1 MNNIRKRKKSKLT
14 NSDLSIKNKN
24 CKFFSCIHKIVIKTY
39 LIVPKKISIIKRN
52 KDTNKENIKS
62 FYRELDF
69 YDLIILLLITSIFN
83 LSYQNS
89 LIFTDSYITL
99 KVSGGDSQ
107 KIFGDGTD
115 FTKPDEVWI
124 DINNIPV
131 VNSLNNLSP
140 TNIIKLVWKNDITE
154 CQFMFKGCDEI
165 TEINFTHFDAKKC
178 TSTDNMF
185 RECYSLKSLDLS
197 GFFTSNKL
205 NYMAD
210 MFWDCKSLIS
220 ADFSNFD
227 TSQVTNFGHMFCNC
241 ESLEWIN
248 FSNVINDKTTKLD
261 YIFYGCNKLTS
272 VNLSNFYTTNLDNIN
287 NMFNGCESLKIIN
300 FPNLYITNI
309 NEEFLIEIFK
319 NCPKLEYLNIQ
330 NFDSNSAKLN
340 LVFQDIP
347 NNLIICI
354 NKAEFIEEIINH
366 DCNLISCKGNSPNF
380 YYKLNKENQCF
391 TENCSSTN
399 YKYEFQ
405 GACYEECPENTK
417 ERKNV
422 EESNVI
428 FPCDN
433 YFCKPICNETFPF
446 EILNKQECVKNCD
459 ISSIINELCI
469 LNYKKAENTSI
480 YDSLLK
486 NVEDLFIS
494 EDYDTSEIENGNNDV
509 ITYKEMIVTLTSINN
524 QKADENKGNIS
535 SINIGECEE
544 LLKKAYNIS
553 SDETLFMKKIDV
565 KEEGMKIPKIEYDV
579 YYKLNGR
586 NLVKLNL
593 SYCYNVKID
602 ISIPLKINEDLDK
615 YNSNSRYYNDICYTT
630 TSEDGTDILLTDRQK
645 EFIDNNKTICQE
657 NCILSEYNYYINKA
671 KCSCDVAES
680 STKFNDIKIDKSKL
694 YKNFINYS
702 MILIIITHFKFELLK
717 LSTKKNKFKLCFNK
731 TKSRRKS
738 KNKTKL
744 KKDKESNPPIKKSRK
759 INMKLKYQIEETSQ
773 SFKKISLYK
782 NKSKSIKKDK
792 KHKHEKNNIS
802 YNDEELNNLEY
813 ILAIRYDKRNYCK
826 FYF

>member
-14 NSDLSIKNKN
+14 NSDLSIRNKN
-24 CKFFSCIHKIVIKTY
+24 YKLFSCIHKIVIKTY

-99 KVSGGDSQ
+99 KVSGGNSQ

-140 TNIIKLVWKNDITE
+140 TNIIKLVWKTDITK

-178 TSTDNMF
+178 TSTENMF
-185 RECYSLKSLDLS
+185 RECYSLKSVDLS
-197 GFFTSNKL
+197 GFFISNKL

-287 NMFNGCESLKIIN
+287 NMFNGCESLQIIN

-330 NFDSNSAKLN
+330 NFDSNSDKLN

-380 YYKLNKENQCF
+380 YYKFEK
-391 TENCSSTN
+391 
-399 YKYEFQ
+399 
-405 GACYEECPENTK
+405 
-417 ERKNV
+417 RK
-422 EESNVI
+422 SMLHR
-428 FPCDN
+428 
-433 YFCKPICNETFPF
+433 K
-446 EILNKQECVKNCD
+446 
-459 ISSIINELCI
+459 
-469 LNYKKAENTSI
+469 
-480 YDSLLK
+480 
-486 NVEDLFIS
+486 LFI
-494 EDYDTSEIENGNNDV
+494 
-509 ITYKEMIVTLTSINN
+509 
-524 QKADENKGNIS
+524 NK
-535 SINIGECEE
+535 
-544 LLKKAYNIS
+544 L
-553 SDETLFMKKIDV
+553 
-565 KEEGMKIPKIEYDV
+565 
-579 YYKLNGR
+579 
-586 NLVKLNL
+586 
-593 SYCYNVKID
+593 
-602 ISIPLKINEDLDK
+602 
-615 YNSNSRYYNDICYTT
+615 
-630 TSEDGTDILLTDRQK
+630 
-645 EFIDNNKTICQE
+645 
-657 NCILSEYNYYINKA
+657 
-671 KCSCDVAES
+671 
-680 STKFNDIKIDKSKL
+680 
-694 YKNFINYS
+694 
-702 MILIIITHFKFELLK
+702 
-717 LSTKKNKFKLCFNK
+717 
-731 TKSRRKS
+731 
-738 KNKTKL
+738 
-744 KKDKESNPPIKKSRK
+744 
-759 INMKLKYQIEETSQ
+759 
-773 SFKKISLYK
+773 
-782 NKSKSIKKDK
+782 
-792 KHKHEKNNIS
+792 
-802 YNDEELNNLEY
+802 
-813 ILAIRYDKRNYCK
+813 
-826 FYF
+826 